1 MAELH
6 EGLCGNY
13 PDGWTLAHCTYMQ
26 GYYCPT
32 MKQDAENYV
41 KRCDRYQ
48 RYASIPRVLFE
59 ALYLVTSHWL
69 FT

>member
-1 MAELH
+1 
-6 EGLCGNY
+6 
-13 PDGWTLAHCTYMQ
+13 MQ

-32 MKQDAENYV
+32 MKHDAENYV

-59 ALYLVTSHWL
+59 ALNLVTSHWL
-69 FT
+69 FA